1 MTQEAQMQLAAKLMK
16 LSMEQVQEYGGMIPG
31 SGVFYL
37 SVPQR
42 GGGSLIVAPDGT
54 VLYAGSAIGFDAH
67 YQAFQK
73 GERTD
78 LSFFDEPNEEKK
90 ICFGDVTK

>member
-16 LSMEQVQEYGGMIPG
+16 LSMEQVQEYGGTIPG
-31 SGVFYL
+31 SSAYYL

-54 VLYAGSAIGFDAH
+54 VLYAGSAIGFDEH

-78 LSFFDEPNEEKK
+78 LSFFDEQN
-90 ICFGDVTK
+90 

>member
-31 SGVFYL
+31 SGAYYL
-37 SVPQR
+37 RVPQR

-54 VLYAGSAIGFDAH
+54 VLYAGSAIGFDEH

-78 LSFFDEPNEEKK
+78 RPFFDEQN
-90 ICFGDVTK
+90 

>member
-31 SGVFYL
+31 SGAFYL

-42 GGGSLIVAPDGT
+42 GGGSLIVASDGS
-54 VLYAGSAIGFDAH
+54 VLYAGSAIGFDEH
-67 YQAFQK
+67 YRAFQK

-78 LSFFDEPNEEKK
+78 LSFFDEQN
-90 ICFGDVTK
+90 

>member
-1 MTQEAQMQLAAKLMK
+1 MTQEAQMRLAAKLMK
-16 LSMEQVQEYGGMIPG
+16 LSMEQVQEYGGTIPG
-31 SGVFYL
+31 SGAYYL

-54 VLYAGSAIGFDAH
+54 VLYAGSAIGFDEH
-67 YQAFQK
+67 YRKFQN

>member
-31 SGVFYL
+31 SGAYYL

-54 VLYAGSAIGFDAH
+54 VLYAGSATGFDEH

-73 GERTD
+73 GKRTD
-78 LSFFDEPNEEKK
+78 LSFFDEQN
-90 ICFGDVTK
+90 

>member
-1 MTQEAQMQLAAKLMK
+1 MTQEEQMQLAAKLMK
-16 LSMEQVQEYGGMIPG
+16 LSMEQVQEYGGTIPG
-31 SGVFYL
+31 SGAYYL

-54 VLYAGSAIGFDAH
+54 VLYAGSAIGFDEH

-78 LSFFDEPNEEKK
+78 LSFFDEQNQGEQIGFE
-90 ICFGDVTK
+90 DMTK